1 MLRRSSIQ
9 FLALR
14 DISSAFDFGKLFTV
28 SIDDLGRRLL
38 NIPDSWKN
46 WIIAIG
52 LLIFAGLASATWLW
66 FSSQVSGS
74 EGGSVEV
81 PVSEQ
86 LPVVI
91 QFKDYVL
98 GSDLLQID
106 AISELDGTTITQGQ
120 VVLVAFIVITVVVV
134 GLGLIVALLSWFTSR
149 QVTAVES
156 DEAYLAAVKLLDAQQ
171 KEQVKEL
178 KVEQPTNEP
187 PAPVKRAGWSWF
199 ATSLLIIILVWII
212 GLILGATFLD
222 DVTWNIFG
230 LDVNASSI
238 VNLILILTT
247 VVILYV
253 NARRQDPTDLQSG
266 RTDYEPINWGT
277 VWIVVTGLLI
287 VGIGTG
293 LAIAMRSIGS

>member
-1 MLRRSSIQ
+1 M
-9 FLALR
+9 
-14 DISSAFDFGKLFTV
+14 
-28 SIDDLGRRLL
+28 

-66 FSSQVSGS
+66 FSSQDTGS
-74 EGGSVEV
+74 ENSSVEA
-81 PVSEQ
+81 PAAEQ

-91 QFKDYVL
+91 QVKDYVL

-106 AISELDGTTITQGQ
+106 AVSDFDGTMIAQGQ
-120 VVLVAFIVITVVVV
+120 VVLVAFVVVTAVVV
-134 GLGLIVALLSWFTSR
+134 GLGLMLALLSWFTSR

-156 DEAYLAAVKLLDAQQ
+156 DADYQAAVNLLDDRQ
-171 KEQVKEL
+171 KEQAKEL

-187 PAPVKRAGWSWF
+187 PPPVKRAGWSWF
-199 ATSLLIIILVWII
+199 ATSLLIIILVWIT
-212 GLILGATFLD
+212 GLILGVTFLD
-222 DVTWNIFG
+222 TVTWNIFG
-230 LDVNASSI
+230 LEVNASSI

-247 VVILYV
+247 VVILYTV
-253 NARRQDPTDLQSG
+253 AKRREPTELQSG
-266 RTDYEPINWGT
+266 KTDYQPINWGT

-293 LAIAMRSIGS
+293 LAVAMRSIGS

>member
-1 MLRRSSIQ
+1 
-9 FLALR
+9 
-14 DISSAFDFGKLFTV
+14 
-28 SIDDLGRRLL
+28 LL

-66 FSSQVSGS
+66 FSSQDSGS
-74 EGGSVEV
+74 EGASAEV
-81 PVSEQ
+81 PAAEP

-106 AISELDGTTITQGQ
+106 AVSELDGTTITQGQ
-120 VVLVAFIVITVVVV
+120 VVIVAFIVTTVVVV
-134 GLGLIVALLSWFTSR
+134 GLGVILTLLSWFTSR

-156 DEAYLAAVKLLDAQQ
+156 DEDYLAAINVLNDRQ
-171 KEQVKEL
+171 KELVKEL
-178 KVEQPTNEP
+178 KGEQPTNQP
-187 PAPVKRAGWSWF
+187 QAAAKRAGWSWF
-199 ATSLLIIILVWII
+199 ATSLLIIILVWIT
-212 GLILGATFLD
+212 GLILGVTFLD

-230 LDVNASSI
+230 LEVNASSA
-238 VNLILILTT
+238 VNLILILITA
-247 VVILYV
+247 VILYV
-253 NARRQDPTDLQSG
+253 YVRRRDPTDLQSG
-266 RTDYEPINWGT
+266 KTDYQPINWGT

-293 LAIAMRSIGS
+293 LAVAMRSIGS